1 MKYYIKKYQHPD
13 SPLLKQG
20 VQFLF
25 QNLARKI
32 GRTPSGYSLNIPK
45 IITELKDD
53 KESDYRAAFKSQD
66 AYYYGGDDYF
76 PKSTHTPRLDPNIKQ
91 YDVNFG
97 RDVYEIPRQDSI
109 NFVKYIN
116 QPIVARQGF
125 PVNGEFHV
133 INNTNSKENYYDAGH
148 HTLTPKK
155 GEDGNYYVYLN
166 DRYDF
171 DNYNN
176 YSSRYTKQDNPTPS
190 WLQKMALK
198 SMSLMGEPY
207 ETHQTV
213 PVKFVNKQINEQTE
227 VTSANVRDM
236 FKNVLKL
243 HNVELI
249 KPVDSFSEDELKT
262 MFVDGSGDDLIEH
275 WKSLNLIKHKQG
287 GSIHIKEKNKGKF
300 TESAKRAGKSVQEHA
315 RDVVNNP
322 KATKLQKKRA
332 QFALNAKKFK
342 HD

>member
-1 MKYYIKKYQHPD
+1 MKYYVKKYQHPD

-32 GRTPSGYSLNIPK
+32 GRTPSGHSLNIPK

-53 KESDYRAAFKSQD
+53 KESNYRAAFKSQD

-76 PKSTHTPRLDPNIKQ
+76 PKSTHTPRLNPNLKQ

-116 QPIVARQGF
+116 KPIVAKQGF
-125 PVNGEFHV
+125 PKNQEFQV
-133 INNTNSKENYYDAGH
+133 INSPDFKENYYDAGH
-148 HTLTPKK
+148 HTLIPKK

-166 DRYDF
+166 DKYDF
-171 DNYNN
+171 DNYDD
-176 YSSRYTKQDNPTPS
+176 YSSKYNKQDNPTPS

-213 PVKFVNKQINEQTE
+213 PVKFVDSDFYNKQPKTLRE
-227 VTSANVRDM
+227 M
-236 FKNVLKL
+236 FKNVLDSHKVDL
-243 HNVELI
+243 V
-249 KPVDSFSEDELKT
+249 KPLDSFSEDELKT

-275 WKSLNLIKHKQG
+275 WKSLNLIKHK
-287 GSIHIKEKNKGKF
+287 
-300 TESAKRAGKSVQEHA
+300 
-315 RDVVNNP
+315 
-322 KATKLQKKRA
+322 
-332 QFALNAKKFK
+332 
-342 HD
+342 

>member
-53 KESDYRAAFKSQD
+53 KESGYREAFKSQD

-76 PKSTHTPRLDPNIKQ
+76 PKSTHTPNLNPNLKQ

-97 RDVYEIPRQDSI
+97 RDVYKIPRQDSI

-116 QPIVARQGF
+116 KPIVAKQGF
-125 PVNGEFHV
+125 PKNQEFQV
-133 INNTNSKENYYDAGH
+133 INSSEFKENYYDAGY

-166 DRYDF
+166 DKYDF
-171 DNYNN
+171 DNYDD
-176 YSSRYTKQDNPTPS
+176 YSSKYNKQDNPTPS

-207 ETHQTV
+207 EVHQTV
-213 PVKFVNKQINEQTE
+213 PVEFVDTQGES
-227 VTSANVRDM
+227 TSSDIRDM
-236 FKNVLKL
+236 FKYVLSL
-243 HNVELI
+243 HGVELI
-249 KPVDSFSEDELKT
+249 KPVDNFSEDEIQR
-262 MFVDGSGDDLIEH
+262 MFIDGSGDDLIQH
-275 WKSLNLIKHKQG
+275 WRNLNLV
-287 GSIHIKEKNKGKF
+287 KE
-300 TESAKRAGKSVQEHA
+300 
-315 RDVVNNP
+315 
-322 KATKLQKKRA
+322 
-332 QFALNAKKFK
+332 
-342 HD
+342 